1 MKRNIIRLCLI
12 LMTTILFN
20 NGAKLVCAEEPTTA
34 METTVEGTTIKIDSK
49 IKSPSYFR
57 GFSSKKVIKL
67 KWNKVKNATGYILYK
82 NNKKIKK
89 LKGSKTSF
97 ADKKV
102 KLNKTYKYRIISIRK
117 ASSKTIKS
125 KKSYQ
130 IKVRATNSKSKKL
143 NATRITGVKKTYNIG
158 LGESKKLKCTA
169 KFSKKIKGKKAKHK
183 KVVSK
188 KIKWISSN
196 PGLVKIDKKGK
207 ITVSS
212 DAKGTAK
219 IYARCH
225 SGVRKVIKINVVDFA
240 EMHNVRKNTKLNDTL
255 KSLMNEHK
263 DATVKIAKYFREKR
277 YNKKIT
283 FSYTG
288 KHKEIIDGEKIEY
301 VDILDIEPEIYIEE
315 EMKNE
320 LLDYIIKCGGVKI
333 IASKNYVFFE
343 EQRHHLYGIE
353 LYDLAFVFNE
363 LEGLD
368 NYQYDNA
375 VYNVTSVADR
385 WYYGRS
391 TAYGDVF

>member
-34 METTVEGTTIKIDSK
+34 IKTIVEETTAPIEPSVKA
-49 IKSPSYFR
+49 PSYFR

-89 LKGSKTSF
+89 MKGSKTSF
-97 ADKKV
+97 VDKKV
-102 KLNKTYKYRIISIRK
+102 KLNKTYKYRIVSIRK

-130 IKVRATNSKSKKL
+130 IKVRATNSKSKKQ
-143 NATRITGVKKTYNIG
+143 NATRLTGVKKTYNIG

-196 PGLVKIDKKGK
+196 PGLVKINKKGK

-212 DAKGTAK
+212 DVKGTAK
-219 IYARCH
+219 IYARSH

-240 EMHNVRKNTKLNDTL
+240 EMHNIRKNIQLNDTI
-255 KSLMNEHK
+255 KSLMNEYK
-263 DATVKIAKYFREKR
+263 DDIVKTVKYFRDKK
-277 YNKKIT
+277 YNKKIKI
-283 FSYTG
+283 SYSG
-288 KHKEIIDGEKIEY
+288 KREKVSDGDKIEY
-301 VDILDIEPEIYIEE
+301 DYVLDIEPDVEIEPEIIEIL
-315 EMKNE
+315 KK
-320 LLDYIIKCGGVKI
+320 YVVKKRVNVVI
-333 IASKNYVFFE
+333 NKNYIYFE
-343 EQRHHLYGIE
+343 KQSLFLYGYE
-353 LYDLAFVFNE
+353 LYDLAFVFKE
-363 LEGLD
+363 PEGLD

-391 TAYGDVF
+391 TAYGNVF